1 MNQDFDI
8 FGRFEKPTVTLCNPD
23 REQLYAMGDIYDTQ
37 LSLRYNAMSEFSFKV
52 PAKVDD
58 EDVEYFSLLEY
69 PRKVY
74 VEDVGYF
81 VIIDPDRDSDGI
93 NQERTITCFS
103 DEYIFATKK
112 IVQFKGTYKF
122 YDLPDSGTS
131 SNSNLFYKLLL

>member
-23 REQLYAMGDIYDTQ
+23 REQLYAIGDIYDTQ

-69 PRKVY
+69 PEPVHL
-74 VEDVGYF
+74 
-81 VIIDPDRDSDGI
+81 PSPLTHC
-93 NQERTITCFS
+93 NSLQRTPPSPHQSLRILS
-103 DEYIFATKK
+103 WLRYLHRIFEIYET
-112 IVQFKGTYKF
+112 
-122 YDLPDSGTS
+122 LS
-131 SNSNLFYKLLL
+131 SLYPLHMTFPL